1 MASRV
6 VLEPDDRAP
15 PRYDIFVVRR
25 PLLVASR

>member
-1 MASRV
+1 MATRV

-15 PRYDIFVVRR
+15 PRYDIFIQRK